1 MVTQPGMMQMP
12 REQKRLGRGLGY
24 ASANV
29 AGLLVALLWPAAS
42 LGCGGPKV
50 VRGSQDPAID
60 DVAFGTGLDRRDL
73 QKMLNENLDGL
84 WKAPIT
90 QRWRSEARPPVA
102 VLGFRNET
110 SEHIESALNALISDV
125 ETELIN
131 SGEVRVVSLENQQQ
145 LMGEIRRQHSEG
157 FDKAQ
162 VANWGQQLGVR
173 YIVTG
178 KVFTTDERAANARR
192 VQYYLFLQIL
202 DVETS
207 EVLFQKSS
215 TATKAIVS

>member
-1 MVTQPGMMQMP
+1 M
-12 REQKRLGRGLGY
+12 R
-24 ASANV
+24 ASATRLV
-29 AGLLVALLWPAAS
+29 GLLIALVIPTAG

-60 DVAFGTGLDRRDL
+60 DAAFGTGLDRRDL
-73 QKMLNENLDGL
+73 QKMLNENLEGL
-84 WKAPIT
+84 WNAPIT
-90 QRWRSEARPPVA
+90 ARWRSEARPPVA